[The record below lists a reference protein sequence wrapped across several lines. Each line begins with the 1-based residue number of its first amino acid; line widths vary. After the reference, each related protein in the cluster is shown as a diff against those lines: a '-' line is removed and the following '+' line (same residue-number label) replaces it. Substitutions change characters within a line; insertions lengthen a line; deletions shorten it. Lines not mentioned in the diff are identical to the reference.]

1 VRPVI
6 SNAVTE
12 VVVLNILSAGLQS
25 TSADEVNSQRQSF
38 FIAALQKRIGVACG
52 RLLYGNNAREVTEW
66 CTENKF
72 PRQRLKKT
80 KCPTQRWR

>member
-1 VRPVI
+1 MRPVI

-38 FIAALQKRIGVACG
+38 FYRSVAKANWC
-52 RLLYGNNAREVTEW
+52 RLWTVIVW
-66 CTENKF
+66 
-72 PRQRLKKT
+72 
-80 KCPTQRWR
+80 